1 MISMLARERERERER
16 VLRDCEK
23 QKRGHKDCNQ
33 AKIYTK
39 KSRIHLREP
48 EDKLLQ
54 IPTKLISPPPKIK
67 KSKQR
72 RIQEDRLIIE
82 QSMQTRATKFSLATV
97 L

>member
-1 MISMLARERERERER
+1 MLARARERERER

-39 KSRIHLREP
+39 NSRIHLREP
-48 EDKLLQ
+48 EDQLLQ
-54 IPTKLISPPPKIK
+54 IPTKFISPPKIK